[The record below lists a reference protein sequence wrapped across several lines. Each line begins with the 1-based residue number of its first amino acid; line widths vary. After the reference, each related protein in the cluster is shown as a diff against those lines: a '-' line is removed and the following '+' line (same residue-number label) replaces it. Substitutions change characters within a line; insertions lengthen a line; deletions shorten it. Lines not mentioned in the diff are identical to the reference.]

1 MHGHGTGGRRPADL
15 DALAVQKLHE
25 VFRVIA
31 RQRLQRGGD
40 PSVGQVPLRPPERF
54 QRARR
59 MDGRVPEKAD
69 QSGTVALR
77 DPLHLVHLHP
87 LQLH

>member
-1 MHGHGTGGRRPADL
+1 MQAMHGHGARERWPADL
-15 DALAVQKLHE
+15 DPLAVQKLHE
-25 VFRVIA
+25 VFRAIA

-54 QRARR
+54 QRAWR

-69 QSGTVALR
+69 
-77 DPLHLVHLHP
+77 
-87 LQLH
+87 